1 MLHAKVVKDVSVG
14 FSGVQRQMCLR
25 TAETVAG
32 DLVNFSPGEQTLFLT
47 AVENRRR
54 PFNRR
59 GV

>member
-25 TAETVAG
+25 TAETAAG

-54 PFNRR
+54 PFK
-59 GV
+59 